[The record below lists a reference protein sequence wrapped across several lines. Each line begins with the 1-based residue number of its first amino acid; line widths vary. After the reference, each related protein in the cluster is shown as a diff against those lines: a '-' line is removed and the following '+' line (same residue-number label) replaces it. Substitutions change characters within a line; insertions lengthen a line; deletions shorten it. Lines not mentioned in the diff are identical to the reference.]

1 MTKTTSNRLGMIAF
15 ISSIIWSFIYDWQ
28 LAMILLLFFM
38 SYRSDMVMYVNN
50 QIQNLF
56 EEPKE

>member
-1 MTKTTSNRLGMIAF
+1 MTQTTSNRLGMIAF

-38 SYRSDMVMYVNN
+38 SYRLDMVMYVNN

>member
-1 MTKTTSNRLGMIAF
+1 MTQTTSNRLGMIAF
-15 ISSIIWSFIYDWQ
+15 ISSFIWSFIYDWQ

>member
-1 MTKTTSNRLGMIAF
+1 MTQTTSNRLGMMTF
-15 ISSIIWSFIYDWQ
+15 LSSIIWSFIYDWQ
-28 LAMILLLFFM
+28 LAVILLLFFM